1 MDRAKL
7 LSTLVM
13 RSKPGTSTPKSW
25 PGAPQVRRAFDS
37 WAPQVRRHRRKHGRG
52 AQRAD
57 LFSAYVGRLF
67 SSFLLKS
74 MHNANQIL
82 KRNLETHVVRL
93 DLDLVRSGQQRAE
106 LLSTPRPRT
115 LKGPKRTPKQNWKK
129 PASTDYPDGS
139 DCTL

>member
-1 MDRAKL
+1 M
-7 LSTLVM
+7 
-13 RSKPGTSTPKSW
+13 
-25 PGAPQVRRAFDS
+25 
-37 WAPQVRRHRRKHGRG
+37 
-52 AQRAD
+52 
-57 LFSAYVGRLF
+57 F

-82 KRNLETHVVRL
+82 NRNLETHVVRL

-129 PASTDYPDGS
+129 PVSTDYLSSPTGKNVYVS
-139 DCTL
+139 RFGKISAPLS